1 MDEYK
6 KYLAERLFT
15 EDKMVTYRTLSRAL
29 KVHVNSA
36 KAMLYDFHS
45 WQNSIEAGKVHATY
59 IILGTRKP
67 TAQSDGDVEMASSAP
82 EGDYYDS
89 EVATQSLTLVTE
101 ERLKDVLAEYSSV
114 TSFAVYSLAA
124 HPVKELQLLKDVS
137 REALQVGEDNY
148 AEDAKTYG
156 TISNPGMKKRT
167 RKGKRPSPAPAP
179 APAEKKPALE
189 KQASAVKEE
198 PATKSKAEPKPA
210 ASASSA
216 TPAASAAPAA
226 SAKKVA
232 PAPKKNSIAM
242 AFSKT
247 KPKKATS
254 AASTP
259 KTDTQ
264 SPALS
269 DDGEDDEAPVPAPL
283 PKRAEDGTARRSRQ
297 DREAELRRMMEEE
310 SEEEEDE
317 PEEKEDEDEPM
328 EEAPEPEAEAEL
340 ESQADQEPAEVVAS
354 SGTGRRRGKRR
365 VMKKRQAMDKDGFL
379 VTSQEM
385 VWESFSEDE
394 APAPAAPAASAKTKS
409 TAASTPASGASQGT
423 KGKKAAPKV
432 QGNIMSFFSKK

>member
-1 MDEYK
+1 
-6 KYLAERLFT
+6 
-15 EDKMVTYRTLSRAL
+15 
-29 KVHVNSA
+29 
-36 KAMLYDFHS
+36 MLYDFHS

-82 EGDYYDS
+82 EVEYYDS
-89 EVATQSLTLVTE
+89 EVPTQSLTLVTE
-101 ERLKDVLAEYSSV
+101 ERLKGMHISQGTQEISLTWLRRSCRVLIRHLLCSLQLGCSPCQGKSSGLAIRHSSDV
-114 TSFAVYSLAA
+114 FQ
-124 HPVKELQLLKDVS
+124 ELQLLTDVS

-179 APAEKKPALE
+179 APAEKKPALS
-189 KQASAVKEE
+189 KQISAVKEE
-198 PATKSKAEPKPA
+198 PAAKVKAEPEPA

-226 SAKKVA
+226 PAKKVA

-283 PKRAEDGTARRSRQ
+283 PKKAEDGTARRSRQ

-328 EEAPEPEAEAEL
+328 EEAPEPEAEAEP
-340 ESQADQEPAEVVAS
+340 ETQADQEPAEVVAS

-365 VMKKRQAMDKDGFL
+365 VMKKKQAMDKDGFL

-394 APAPAAPAASAKTKS
+394 APAPAPAAPAASAKTKS
-409 TAASTPASGASQGT
+409 TAASTPASGASQGG